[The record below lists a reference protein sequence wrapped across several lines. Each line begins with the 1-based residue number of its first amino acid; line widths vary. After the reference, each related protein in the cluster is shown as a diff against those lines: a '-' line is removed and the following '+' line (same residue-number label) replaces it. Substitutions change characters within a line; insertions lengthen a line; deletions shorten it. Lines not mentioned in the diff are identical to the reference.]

1 MLIHDKMEKFTI
13 PLVKMSQQTI
23 KITIDG
29 KTHEFMSGDH
39 QAMKN
44 MAWQDRK
51 KLIDL
56 LETIKQAE
64 YVKEAKSPEIE
75 TEKLTSTPT
84 IDPEFKTNK
93 NNSDQPDHTVKP
105 GQGDVDALMNRLI
118 LEDKKH
124 QSNIPDKSVVIKW
137 MLIILAVVLLI
148 AVIF

>member
-1 MLIHDKMEKFTI
+1 
-13 PLVKMSQQTI
+13 MSKQTI

-29 KTHEFMSGDH
+29 KTHEFMAGDH

-51 KLIDL
+51 QLIDL
-56 LETIKQAE
+56 LENIKQAE
-64 YVKEAKSPEIE
+64 YINQ
-75 TEKLTSTPT
+75 STPVQE
-84 IDPEFKTNK
+84 PEQPESIKPTLPTQSK
-93 NNSDQPDHTVKP
+93 SQEKPKVDMDQASRP

-124 QSNIPDKSVVIKW
+124 QSNIPDKGVVVKW
-137 MLIILAVVLLI
+137 MLIILAIVLLI